1 MQDSRARRNNRVSA
15 IFADRRQNTDSSG
28 IESWM
33 AQKCLSRLSVFSGST
48 PDISRGREK
57 DRITLDELS
66 KLYNN
71 VEEEEI
77 KEQKTNNKMNRLS
90 SKSTIILTVYLQN
103 INNYGL
109 VLLIYSF
116 FQ

>member
-1 MQDSRARRNNRVSA
+1 MYLRRTEGIRDWFNSVRENMLDRRTRSNNRVSA
-15 IFADRRQNTDSSG
+15 VFADRRQNTDSSG

-71 VEEEEI
+71 EEEEDVG
-77 KEQKTNNKMNRLS
+77 EEETNSNINRLS
-90 SKSTIILTVYLQN
+90 SK
-103 INNYGL
+103 
-109 VLLIYSF
+109 
-116 FQ
+116 